1 MEKLISSGGP
11 EKNRTIIMKKDDEF
25 EGEKNPETVEIGGPR
40 GKEPTRFGDWE
51 KNGRI
56 SDFWK
61 RMKMSELIPGF
72 NSCLKEESWSLK
84 VQIKGILAIDMLE
97 FCYKFLVQMSIN
109 QGKN

>member
-25 EGEKNPETVEIGGPR
+25 EGEKNPETGEIGGPR

-56 SDFWK
+56 SDF
-61 RMKMSELIPGF
+61 
-72 NSCLKEESWSLK
+72 
-84 VQIKGILAIDMLE
+84 
-97 FCYKFLVQMSIN
+97 
-109 QGKN
+109 